1 MKITFLAI
9 LTVLLGTSSVAQITI
24 SHYDM
29 PYANTVFMYHNNL
42 DLVSEDFTL
51 TGANYNWDY
60 AHGTPNSNDTLNI
73 VSVTST
79 PFAYQFFFNNQF
91 QYPNHKA
98 NYAVKGQDLDVFG
111 QVTIEDRFDYY
122 RVNNNSLE
130 ITGFGA
136 NINGLPASVRYDTID
151 QVYPFLMSYNMP
163 THYSVGYFL
172 TTIQTLGTYGQ
183 HIKREVEADGW
194 GSLTTPTKTYPNT
207 LRVKT
212 TLYIRDTIF
221 VDQFGFGQAINRPAE
236 VKYEWLTQ
244 TDNVPVMSV
253 TQNGGQITNVKY
265 LTPIAA
271 SIDEKI
277 TVNLKIIP
285 TTEEGVFG
293 ILNNDNISISSMTCY
308 DISGKQI
315 LFQNNLPNLINLS
328 NQPKGVYFVQ
338 LKTEQFGWITK
349 KIYR

>member
-9 LTVLLGTSSVAQITI
+9 LTVLLGFSPFAQITI

-29 PYANTVFMYHNNL
+29 PYANSVFMYHNTL
-42 DLVSEDFTL
+42 DLMSEDFTM

-60 AHGTPNSNDTLNI
+60 SQATPNSNDTLDI

-98 NYAVKGQDLDVFG
+98 DYAIKGEDFDGFG
-111 QVTIEDRFDYY
+111 QVTIEDRFDFY

-136 NINGLPASVRYDTID
+136 NINGIPASVKYDTID
-151 QVYPFLMSYNMP
+151 QIYPFLISYNMP
-163 THYSVGYFL
+163 THFSVGYFL
-172 TTIQTLGTYGQ
+172 TTIPTLGTYGQ
-183 HIKREVEADGW
+183 HIRREVEADGW

-253 TQNGGQITNVKY
+253 TQNGAQITNVKY

-271 SIDEKI
+271 SIDELSVDI
-277 TVNLKIIP
+277 QIIP
-285 TTEEGVFG
+285 TAEDGVFS
-293 ILNNDNISISSMTCY
+293 IVNNDNISISSMFCY

-315 LFQNNLPNLINLS
+315 LFENKSSNFINLT
-328 NQPKGVYFVQ
+328 NEPNGVYLIH
-338 LKTEQFGWITK
+338 LKTEQFGWITQ